1 MTTAPV
7 VTAQSASPSSFWRAA
22 PLAVLLVAV
31 VALAPALPGLAD
43 PDRIDLAARLTPPG
57 ALHWLGTDPLGRDLL
72 ARLIYGARVT
82 LALAFAA
89 VLLGGVVGGT
99 IGLVAGYAGGLSD
112 RLLMR
117 LTDMQMALP
126 TLLLAL
132 LIVAALGPGIG
143 NLVLILAL
151 TGWTRFARIVRGQV
165 VSLRE
170 REFVLAARAVGAG
183 PVRIMVTHLAPNL
196 LSPLLVLA
204 TLELARVILIEAA
217 LSYLGLGVQPPT
229 ASWGRILAE
238 GEIYIA
244 NAWWVVVF
252 PGLAIILTVLAVNLG
267 GDWLRDRLDPVR

>member
-1 MTTAPV
+1 
-7 VTAQSASPSSFWRAA
+7 
-22 PLAVLLVAV
+22 
-31 VALAPALPGLAD
+31 
-43 PDRIDLAARLTPPG
+43 
-57 ALHWLGTDPLGRDLL
+57 
-72 ARLIYGARVT
+72 
-82 LALAFAA
+82 
-89 VLLGGVVGGT
+89 
-99 IGLVAGYAGGLSD
+99 
-112 RLLMR
+112 
-117 LTDMQMALP
+117 MALP

-132 LIVAALGPGIG
+132 LIVAALGPGVG
-143 NLVLILAL
+143 NLVIILAL

-170 REFVLAARAVGAG
+170 REFILAARAVGAG
-183 PVRIMVTHLAPNL
+183 PVRIMLTHLAPNL
-196 LSPLLVLA
+196 LSPVLVLA

-244 NAWWVVVF
+244 TAWWVVVF

>member
-1 MTTAPV
+1 MTVTPV
-7 VTAQSASPSSFWRAA
+7 AMPHVVSSPSLWRAA
-22 PLAVLLVAV
+22 SIAVLMITV

-43 PDRIDLAARLTPPG
+43 PDQINLTARLTPPG
-57 ALHWLGTDPLGRDLL
+57 AQHWLGTDPLGRDLL
-72 ARLIYGARVT
+72 ARLIHGARIT

-89 VLLGGVVGGT
+89 VLLGGLAGGG
-99 IGLVAGYAGGLSD
+99 IGLVAGYAGGLPD

-183 PVRIMVTHLAPNL
+183 PVRIMLTHLAPNL

>member
-1 MTTAPV
+1 MSAIADRPPV
-7 VTAQSASPSSFWRAA
+7 PLSPGRMIAV
-22 PLAVLLVAV
+22 AVLLVGG
-31 VALAPALPGLAD
+31 VALAPLLPGLAD
-43 PDRIDLAARLTPPG
+43 PDAIDLAARLTPPG
-57 ALHWLGTDPLGRDLL
+57 AQHWLGTDPLGRDLL
-72 ARLIYGARVT
+72 ARLVHGGQIT

-89 VLLGGVVGGT
+89 VLLGGLVGGT
-99 IGLVAGYAGGLSD
+99 LGLLAGYAGGATD
-112 RLLMR
+112 RLVMR

-132 LIVAALGPGIG
+132 LIVAALGPGVG
-143 NLVLILAL
+143 NLVIILAL

-165 VSLRE
+165 ISLRE

-183 PVRIMVTHLAPNL
+183 PVRIMLTHLAPNL
-196 LSPLLVLA
+196 LSPVLVLA

-244 NAWWVVVF
+244 TAWWVVVF